1 MGKSHRERLAR
12 ILAGKE
18 TPIANKVR
26 ETITNV
32 GVATVKT
39 YSTSNQIKFLADSL
53 HSGRLTNN
61 KLRLALGDKSPE
73 EMHKGA
79 LKLRD
84 KSRAITVDALLEEYR
99 GDKAF
104 QELAAEVGL
113 DEGYFEKLAGKEADK
128 W

>member
-1 MGKSHRERLAR
+1 MSKHHKTHEERLAQR
-12 ILAGKE
+12 KE
-18 TPIANKVR
+18 KIR
-26 ETITNV
+26 GV
-32 GVATVKT
+32 GVSVLTKLPTISQVGIMSA
-39 YSTSNQIKFLADSL
+39 AL
-53 HSGRLTNN
+53 HTGRLKADNLRQALENN
-61 KLRLALGDKSPE
+61 APT

-113 DEGYFEKLAGKEADK
+113 DEGYFEKLAENEAGK